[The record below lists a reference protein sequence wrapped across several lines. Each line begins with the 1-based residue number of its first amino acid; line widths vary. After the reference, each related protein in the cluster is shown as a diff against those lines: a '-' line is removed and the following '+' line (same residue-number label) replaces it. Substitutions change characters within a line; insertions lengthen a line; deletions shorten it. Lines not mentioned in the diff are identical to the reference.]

1 MKNTSQELN
10 NRYVALLSDRML
22 EGTQAEEPEQE
33 KSLKREIELCNK
45 EIALLERTLVLDKR
59 ELEMLNK
66 EKAVESKEKEVAEKE
81 K

>member
-1 MKNTSQELN
+1 MKNTAKELN
-10 NRYVALLSDRML
+10 DRYIALLSERMV
-22 EGTQAEEPEQE
+22 EGTQAEEPQQE

-45 EIALLERTLVLDKR
+45 EIALIERTVRLDER

-66 EKAVESKEKEVAEKE
+66 EKAVETKEKEIAEKE